1 MPECRELA
9 EGSLCIQTAAPLETR
24 PQENIMSTTED
35 AIRVI
40 SAVEAFLPIV
50 VGLVRD
56 LKAVVSGSASKSVA
70 EILQDADNNWTAVL
84 AAAKKELGK

>member
-1 MPECRELA
+1 
-9 EGSLCIQTAAPLETR
+9 
-24 PQENIMSTTED
+24 MSKTED

-56 LKAVVSGSASKSVA
+56 LKGVVSDSGSKSVGQ
-70 EILQDADNNWTAVL
+70 ILDEADANWGQVL
-84 AAAKKELGK
+84 AAAKKELGQPQ